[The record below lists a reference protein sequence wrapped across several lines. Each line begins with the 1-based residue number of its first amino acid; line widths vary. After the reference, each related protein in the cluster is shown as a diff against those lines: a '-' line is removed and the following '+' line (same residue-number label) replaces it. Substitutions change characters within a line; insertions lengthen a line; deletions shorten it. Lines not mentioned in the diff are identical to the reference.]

1 MNWNGLEL
9 PDKEMKMDNKEKQV
23 IRAGLLAGGLS
34 EYLCQAVILSDYET
48 QGGGH
53 AFTIELNFGGSFAL
67 SPDVPAINRHDALNI
82 LAKDFARDFQ
92 VKLLSEIPLGYVG
105 NKVILTQEAYIRL
118 RRLASTSRV
127 GSYGQV
133 YDSEFGRQFGTHP

>member
-1 MNWNGLEL
+1 
-9 PDKEMKMDNKEKQV
+9 MDNKEKQV

-48 QGGGH
+48 QEGGH
-53 AFTIELNFGGSFAL
+53 AFTINLNFGGSFAL
-67 SPDVPAINRHDALNI
+67 SPNVPAINRHDALGL

-92 VKLLSEIPLGYVG
+92 VKLLSEIPLGIIG
-105 NKVILTQEAYIRL
+105 DKVILTQKAYMKL
-118 RRLASTSRV
+118 RKLASMSPMS
-127 GSYGQV
+127 SYNQV